1 MGLSR
6 LVRYC
11 ALAGA
16 AVAAMG
22 LLLLPAAGLA
32 AAAPSSVASASP
44 TATESPTPSAT
55 PTQTASPSP
64 TPTKTATPKPSPT
77 HKPKP
82 PSGGPTGRPPTPRGG
97 AVVTGPRLWDPRA
110 HRKFPYP
117 SYVAVSLV
125 RNLTNQVVRV
135 SWRNFTPSSQ
145 LTYIPTATNYPVM
158 IAECKGTHPTKQSQC
173 FGADNG
179 GVQGSVGQYG
189 PQNTQYSTTERN
201 GTGEAFIQLLTAEE
215 APQLGCNLGRECSL
229 VIEPAQGGNIFT
241 GNCNDHSQDNGQSAI
256 GQVAFTTY
264 GTCSWKDR
272 IIVPLKFERTPTDCP
287 VHNPDFSVIGS
298 PMLAR
303 AMLSWQTALCSAAS
317 PEFIQYDSA
326 QNEPLAREDFVAG
339 TDTVALTTLPLTGAK
354 SPRPFTYAPVAIS
367 AESIAFWIDNPKTGK
382 PLTHLKLDPRLVLKL
397 LTQSYNFENEGCGH
411 GPADTHGIG
420 CDNAVDND
428 PASIFADPEFKRLNP
443 HVAYAGDGFQIP
455 TVLSG
460 ESDMTW
466 ELTSWIAANK
476 SAKQFADGAYDPWG
490 SHVNSDYL
498 DMTLPTNT
506 LSPMDPFPPIAH
518 RYVPYFPLSAVAQYQ
533 VNNWYPGTA
542 WQPDVYG
549 NYDALQPEIP
559 GNRALFAIIDE
570 GDAAAYQLPVASI
583 ENAAGNYVA
592 PTNAGMTAALGDMT
606 TTKSKSGRTQQ
617 IKFTNSAK
625 FLKHHTSVRDAYPL
639 TMVIYA
645 MVPTGG
651 ISKRRAAKIAQWLD
665 FVANEGQ
672 RPGYGPG
679 LLPPGY
685 LPLTAGMRARTL
697 KAANEVL
704 HQTGDKKKA
713 SASASPAP
721 SPTPSKSSSTG
732 TVSLGYDQNPLTAG
746 PLRYIVP
753 ILLIIGA
760 LLAVASS
767 FSLTVSRGSKALVAR
782 LGHVRQLHF
791 KQLKLPGFNLPG
803 RKKS

>member
-1 MGLSR
+1 M
-6 LVRYC
+6 
-11 ALAGA
+11 
-16 AVAAMG
+16 
-22 LLLLPAAGLA
+22 
-32 AAAPSSVASASP
+32 
-44 TATESPTPSAT
+44 
-55 PTQTASPSP
+55 
-64 TPTKTATPKPSPT
+64 
-77 HKPKP
+77 
-82 PSGGPTGRPPTPRGG
+82 
-97 AVVTGPRLWDPRA
+97 VTGPRLWDSLT
-110 HRKFPYP
+110 HKKFPDP

-125 RNLTNQVVRV
+125 RDLTNQVVRV
-135 SWRNFTPSSQ
+135 SWRNFTPSSAV
-145 LTYIPTATNYPVM
+145 TYTPTSTNYPVM
-158 IAECKGTHPTKQSQC
+158 IAECKGTHPTQVSQC

-189 PQNTQYSTTERN
+189 PQNTQYSTTARN

-215 APQLGCNLGRECSL
+215 APQLGCNLGHECSL
-229 VIEPAQGGNIFT
+229 VIEPAEGGNIFT
-241 GNCNDHSQDNGQSAI
+241 GNCNDHSQDLGQTAI
-256 GQVAFTTY
+256 GQFAFTGSY
-264 GTCSWKDR
+264 GKCSWRDR
-272 IIVPLKFERTPTDCP
+272 IIVPLRFERTPSDCP

-354 SPRPFTYAPVAIS
+354 GPRPFTYAPVAIS
-367 AESIAFWIDNPKTGK
+367 AESIAFWIDNPRTGK

-397 LTQSYNFENEGCGH
+397 LTQSYDFENEGCGH
-411 GPADTHGIG
+411 GPVEAKGLG

-428 PASIFADPEFKRLNP
+428 PESLFVDPEFERLNP
-443 HVAYAGDGFQIP
+443 HVANVGDGFQIP

-476 SAKQFADGAYDPWG
+476 AAKEFADGSYDPWG
-490 SHVNSDYL
+490 AHVNTDYL

-506 LSPMDPFPPIAH
+506 LNPMDEFPPVAH
-518 RYVPYFPLSAVAQYQ
+518 RYDPYFPLSAVAQYQ
-533 VNNWYPGTA
+533 VNNWYPATA

-549 NYDALQPEIP
+549 NYDTLQPEIP

-570 GDAAAYQLPVASI
+570 ADAAAFELPVASI
-583 ENAAGNYVA
+583 ENAAGRYVS

-606 TTKSKSGRTQQ
+606 TAKNHITRQ
-617 IKFTNSAK
+617 IKFTNSRR
-625 FLKHHTSVRDAYPL
+625 FLKQHENVSNAYPL

-651 ISKRRAAKIAQWLD
+651 ISKKKAAKIAQWLD
-665 FVANEGQ
+665 FVADEGQ

-685 LPLTAGMRARTL
+685 LPLTAGMRAQAL
-697 KAANEVL
+697 KAAGEVL
-704 HQTGDKKKA
+704 HQTGDHKSKA
-713 SASASPAP
+713 SAASPAP
-721 SPTPSKSSSTG
+721 SPTPSKSGSTG
-732 TVSLGYDQNPLTAG
+732 AVSLGYDSNPLTAG
-746 PLRYIVP
+746 LLRYIVP
-753 ILLIIGA
+753 ILLIVGA
-760 LLAVASS
+760 LLAIASS

-782 LGHVRQLHF
+782 LGHLKQLHL
-791 KQLKLPGFNLPG
+791 KQLKLPDVNLPG

>member
-1 MGLSR
+1 VSR
-6 LVRYC
+6 LARLC

-16 AVAAMG
+16 AVAATG
-22 LLLLPAAGLA
+22 LLLPTAAGA
-32 AAAPSSVASASP
+32 ASATPSSVASASP
-44 TATESPTPSAT
+44 KATPSATPTAT

-64 TPTKTATPKPSPT
+64 TPTKTAKPKPSPT

-82 PSGGPTGRPPTPRGG
+82 KPPSGNLTGRPPTPHGG
-97 AVVTGPRLWDPRA
+97 AVVAGPRLWDPRA
-110 HRKFPYP
+110 HKKYPYP

-125 RNLTNQVVRV
+125 RSLTNQVVQV

-145 LTYIPTATNYPVM
+145 ITYIPTATNYPVM

-189 PQNTQYSTTERN
+189 PQNTQYSTTARN

-215 APQLGCNLGRECSL
+215 APQLGCNLGHECSL

-241 GNCNDHSQDNGQSAI
+241 GNCNDHSEDSGQSAI

-264 GTCSWKDR
+264 GTCSWRDR
-272 IIVPLKFERTPTDCP
+272 IIVPLRFEKTPTDCP

-354 SPRPFTYAPVAIS
+354 PPRPFTYAPLAVS
-367 AESIAFWIDNPKTGK
+367 AQSVAFWIDNPRTGK
-382 PLTHLKLDPRLVLKL
+382 PLMHLKLDPRLVLKL
-397 LTQSYNFENEGCGH
+397 LTQSYNFENESCGH
-411 GPADTHGIG
+411 GVADTRGVG

-428 PASIFADPEFKRLNP
+428 PASIFADPEFRRLNP
-443 HVAYAGDGFQIP
+443 HVAYVGDGFQIP

-490 SHVNSDYL
+490 AHVNTDYL

-506 LSPMDPFPPIAH
+506 LSPMDPYPPIAH
-518 RYVPYFPLSAVAQYQ
+518 RYVPYFPLSSVAQYQ

-542 WQPDVYG
+542 WEPDVYG

-559 GNRALFAIIDE
+559 GNRALFAIVDE

-583 ENAAGNYVA
+583 ENAAGRYVA
-592 PTNAGMTAALGDMT
+592 PTNAAMAAALGEMVR
-606 TTKSKSGRTQQ
+606 SKKNHITQQ
-617 IKFTNSAK
+617 MKFIESNK
-625 FLKHHTSVRDAYPL
+625 FLKRHSNIRDAYPL

-651 ISKRRAAKIAQWLD
+651 ISKKKAAKIAQWLD
-665 FVANEGQ
+665 FVANQGQ
-672 RPGYGPG
+672 QPGYGPG

-685 LPLTAGMRARTL
+685 MPLTAAMRAQTL
-697 KAANEVL
+697 KAANDVL
-704 HQTGDKKKA
+704 HQTGDHKNKS
-713 SASASPAP
+713 SAAASPAP
-721 SPTPSKSSSTG
+721 SPTPSKSTS
-732 TVSLGYDQNPLTAG
+732 TVSLGFDSKPLTAG

-753 ILLIIGA
+753 ILLIVGA

-782 LGHVRQLHF
+782 LGQLRQLHL
-791 KQLKLPGFNLPG
+791 KRLKLPEFNLPG